1 MNTDDKVYYLR
12 KSLLSISSFLYLLD
26 LHYSISVQSLDY
38 RTDNQRTREHS
49 LTVLDHLRSLRTLY
63 DDLANSYKT
72 ISRRDLDETAWQT
85 FLLECDEPFKLLS
98 GTRAVIKLPFI
109 SRTRGLDNPKLAKL
123 TAIVNLTDTDVTL
136 EQVELKEYPAQKE
149 TSNGKLTS
157 ASTYTFTG
165 NLQLNKESTKRTR
178 KATKRSTK
186 GYQQDEQQSL
196 PDNSNPFFVD
206 GERVHEN
213 YKAES
218 DVADKVKTTRKLPKS
233 VRPYIESAENKA
245 SLAEPVGTKEVTE
258 EMIEATAT
266 IAETESANIDSN
278 SASTEIPAEET
289 KTAKT
294 MTETKSE
301 SVEDYEQPRTKRK
314 YHRRTA
320 AEIQQEALKKA
331 AKAQEREQRRLEK
344 EQKKQESLKKKQEA
358 EQKRLEKEQ
367 KKQEAEQKR
376 LEKEQKKQ
384 EAEKRRSERKAE
396 KERLQQEKEQRRVER
411 AKRQEER
418 KRQQEERKRQQE
430 ERKRQQE
437 EKAQQREQQKAE
449 RAKRQEERNQKRLE
463 QLKLQHQRAAERE
476 RKAKERA
483 EKLQQKIDSLN
494 AQ

>member
-98 GTRAVIKLPFI
+98 ETRAVIKLPFI

-123 TAIVNLTDTDVTL
+123 TAIVNLTDTDVIL

-165 NLQLNKESTKRTR
+165 NLQLNKKSTKRTR

-218 DVADKVKTTRKLPKS
+218 DVADKVKTTRKSPKS

-278 SASTEIPAEET
+278 LASTGLPVEET

-301 SVEDYEQPRTKRK
+301 SAEDYEQPRTKRK

-331 AKAQEREQRRLEK
+331 AKAKEREQRRLEK

-358 EQKRLEKEQ
+358 EQKRLEKE
-367 KKQEAEQKR
+367 R
-376 LEKEQKKQ
+376 KKQ

-418 KRQQEERKRQQE
+418 KRQQEEKD
-430 ERKRQQE
+430 
-437 EKAQQREQQKAE
+437 QQREQQKAE
-449 RAKRQEERNQKRLE
+449 RAKRQEEQNQKRLE

>member
-98 GTRAVIKLPFI
+98 ETRAVIKLPFI

-123 TAIVNLTDTDVTL
+123 TAIVNLTDTDVIL

-165 NLQLNKESTKRTR
+165 NLQLNKKSTKRTR

-218 DVADKVKTTRKLPKS
+218 DVADKVKTTRKSPKRI
-233 VRPYIESAENKA
+233 RPYIKSAENKV
-245 SLAEPVGTKEVTE
+245 SLAETAETKEVAE
-258 EMIEATAT
+258 ET
-266 IAETESANIDSN
+266 IKAPVTTAETESANIDS
-278 SASTEIPAEET
+278 SLASTELPVEET

-320 AEIQQEALKKA
+320 AEIQQEVLKKA

-358 EQKRLEKEQ
+358 EQKRLEKEK

-376 LEKEQKKQ
+376 LEKERKKQ

-418 KRQQEERKRQQE
+418 KRQQEEKD
-430 ERKRQQE
+430 
-437 EKAQQREQQKAE
+437 QQREQQKAE

>member
-98 GTRAVIKLPFI
+98 ETRAVIKLPFI

-165 NLQLNKESTKRTR
+165 NLQLNKKSTKRTR

-218 DVADKVKTTRKLPKS
+218 DVADKVKTTRKSPKS

-266 IAETESANIDSN
+266 IAETESANIDS
-278 SASTEIPAEET
+278 SLASTELPVEET

-367 KKQEAEQKR
+367 KKQEAE
-376 LEKEQKKQ
+376 
-384 EAEKRRSERKAE
+384 KRRSERKAE

-418 KRQQEERKRQQE
+418 KRQQEEKD
-430 ERKRQQE
+430 
-437 EKAQQREQQKAE
+437 QQRVQQKAE

>member
-1 MNTDDKVYYLR
+1 MNTDDKIYYLR

-98 GTRAVIKLPFI
+98 ETRAVIKLPFI

-218 DVADKVKTTRKLPKS
+218 DVADKVKTTRKSPKS

-245 SLAEPVGTKEVTE
+245 SLAEPAETKGVTE

-266 IAETESANIDSN
+266 IAETESANIDS
-278 SASTEIPAEET
+278 SLASTELPVEET

-331 AKAQEREQRRLEK
+331 AKAKEREQRRLEK

-376 LEKEQKKQ
+376 LEKERKKQ

-418 KRQQEERKRQQE
+418 KRQQEEKD
-430 ERKRQQE
+430 
-437 EKAQQREQQKAE
+437 QQRKQQKAE

>member
-38 RTDNQRTREHS
+38 RTDNQSTREHS

-98 GTRAVIKLPFI
+98 ETRAVIKLPFI

-165 NLQLNKESTKRTR
+165 NLQLNKKSTKRTR

-218 DVADKVKTTRKLPKS
+218 DVADKVKTTRKSPKS
-233 VRPYIESAENKA
+233 VRPHIESAENKA

-258 EMIEATAT
+258 EMIEATAI

-278 SASTEIPAEET
+278 LASTGLPVEET

-320 AEIQQEALKKA
+320 AEIQQEVLKKA

-358 EQKRLEKEQ
+358 EQKRLEKE
-367 KKQEAEQKR
+367 K
-376 LEKEQKKQ
+376 KKQ

-418 KRQQEERKRQQE
+418 KRQQEEKD
-430 ERKRQQE
+430 
-437 EKAQQREQQKAE
+437 QQREQQKAE

-483 EKLQQKIDSLN
+483 EKLQQKIASLN
-494 AQ
+494 AQQ

>member
-1 MNTDDKVYYLR
+1 MNTDDKIYYLR

-98 GTRAVIKLPFI
+98 ETRAVIKLPFI

-218 DVADKVKTTRKLPKS
+218 DVADKVKTTRKSPKS

-245 SLAEPVGTKEVTE
+245 SLAEPAETKGVTE

-266 IAETESANIDSN
+266 IAETESANIDS
-278 SASTEIPAEET
+278 SLASTELPAEET

-331 AKAQEREQRRLEK
+331 AKAKEREQRRLEK

-376 LEKEQKKQ
+376 LEKERKKQ

-418 KRQQEERKRQQE
+418 KRQQEEKD
-430 ERKRQQE
+430 
-437 EKAQQREQQKAE
+437 QQRKQQKAE

>member
-98 GTRAVIKLPFI
+98 ETRAVIKLPFI

-218 DVADKVKTTRKLPKS
+218 DVADKVKTTRKSPKS

-258 EMIEATAT
+258 EMIEAPAT

-278 SASTEIPAEET
+278 LASTELPAEET

-314 YHRRTA
+314 YRRRTA
-320 AEIQQEALKKA
+320 EEIQQEALKKA

-418 KRQQEERKRQQE
+418 KRQQEE
-430 ERKRQQE
+430 
-437 EKAQQREQQKAE
+437 KAQQREQQRAE
-449 RAKRQEERNQKRLE
+449 RTKRQEERNQKRLE

>member
-1 MNTDDKVYYLR
+1 MNTDDKIYYLR

-98 GTRAVIKLPFI
+98 ETRAVIKLPFI

-218 DVADKVKTTRKLPKS
+218 DVADKVKTTRKSPKS

-245 SLAEPVGTKEVTE
+245 SLAEPAETKGVTE

-266 IAETESANIDSN
+266 IAETESANIDS
-278 SASTEIPAEET
+278 SLASTELPAEET

-331 AKAQEREQRRLEK
+331 AKAKEREQRRLEK

-418 KRQQEERKRQQE
+418 KRQQEEKD
-430 ERKRQQE
+430 
-437 EKAQQREQQKAE
+437 QQRKQQKAE

>member
-98 GTRAVIKLPFI
+98 ETRAVIKLPFI

-178 KATKRSTK
+178 KAAKRSTK

-218 DVADKVKTTRKLPKS
+218 DTADKAKTTRKSPKRI
-233 VRPYIESAENKA
+233 RPYIESAENKA

-266 IAETESANIDSN
+266 IAETESANIDS
-278 SASTEIPAEET
+278 SLASTELPVEET

-294 MTETKSE
+294 ITETKSE

-331 AKAQEREQRRLEK
+331 AKAQEREQKRLEK
-344 EQKKQESLKKKQEA
+344 EQKKQESLK
-358 EQKRLEKEQ
+358 R
-367 KKQEAEQKR
+367 KQEAEQKR

-418 KRQQEERKRQQE
+418 KL
-430 ERKRQQE
+430 QQE

>member
-98 GTRAVIKLPFI
+98 ETRAVIKLPFI

-165 NLQLNKESTKRTR
+165 NLQLNKKSTKRTR

-218 DVADKVKTTRKLPKS
+218 DVADKVKTTRKSPKS

-278 SASTEIPAEET
+278 LASTELPVEET

-320 AEIQQEALKKA
+320 AEIQQEVLKKA

-358 EQKRLEKEQ
+358 EQKRLEKE
-367 KKQEAEQKR
+367 R
-376 LEKEQKKQ
+376 KKQ

-418 KRQQEERKRQQE
+418 KRQQEEKD
-430 ERKRQQE
+430 
-437 EKAQQREQQKAE
+437 QQREQQKAE

>member
-98 GTRAVIKLPFI
+98 ETRAVIKLPFI

-165 NLQLNKESTKRTR
+165 NLQLNKKSTKRTR

-218 DVADKVKTTRKLPKS
+218 DVADKVKTTRKSPKS

-266 IAETESANIDSN
+266 IAETESANIDS
-278 SASTEIPAEET
+278 SLASTELPVEET

-320 AEIQQEALKKA
+320 AEIQQEVLKKA

-358 EQKRLEKEQ
+358 EQKRLEKEK

-376 LEKEQKKQ
+376 LEKEKKKQ

-418 KRQQEERKRQQE
+418 KRQQEEKD
-430 ERKRQQE
+430 
-437 EKAQQREQQKAE
+437 QQREQQKAE

-494 AQ
+494 AQQ

>member
-12 KSLLSISSFLYLLD
+12 KALLSISSFLYLLD

-98 GTRAVIKLPFI
+98 ETRAVIKLPFI

-218 DVADKVKTTRKLPKS
+218 DVADKVKTTFKSPKS
-233 VRPYIESAENKA
+233 VRPYIESVENKA

-278 SASTEIPAEET
+278 LASTELPAEET

-367 KKQEAEQKR
+367 KKQEAE
-376 LEKEQKKQ
+376 
-384 EAEKRRSERKAE
+384 KRRSERKAE

-411 AKRQEER
+411 AKR
-418 KRQQEERKRQQE
+418 QE

-494 AQ
+494 A

>member
-98 GTRAVIKLPFI
+98 ETRAVIKLPFI

-165 NLQLNKESTKRTR
+165 NLQLNKKSTKRTR

-196 PDNSNPFFVD
+196 PDNLNPFFVD

-218 DVADKVKTTRKLPKS
+218 DVADKVKTTRKSPKS

-278 SASTEIPAEET
+278 LASTELPVEET

-331 AKAQEREQRRLEK
+331 AKAKEREQRRLEK

-358 EQKRLEKEQ
+358 EQKRLEKE
-367 KKQEAEQKR
+367 R
-376 LEKEQKKQ
+376 KKQ

-418 KRQQEERKRQQE
+418 KRQQEEKD
-430 ERKRQQE
+430 
-437 EKAQQREQQKAE
+437 QQREQQKAE

>member
-85 FLLECDEPFKLLS
+85 FLLECDEPLKLLS
-98 GTRAVIKLPFI
+98 ETRAVIKLPFI

-165 NLQLNKESTKRTR
+165 NLQLNKKSTKRTR

-218 DVADKVKTTRKLPKS
+218 DVADKVKTTRKSPKS

-278 SASTEIPAEET
+278 LASTELPVEET

-331 AKAQEREQRRLEK
+331 AKAKEREQRRLEK

-376 LEKEQKKQ
+376 LEKERKKQ

-418 KRQQEERKRQQE
+418 KRQQEEKD
-430 ERKRQQE
+430 
-437 EKAQQREQQKAE
+437 QQREQQKAE

>member
-49 LTVLDHLRSLRTLY
+49 LTVLDHLCSLRTLY

-98 GTRAVIKLPFI
+98 ETRAVIKLPFI

-186 GYQQDEQQSL
+186 GYQQDEQQGL

-278 SASTEIPAEET
+278 LASTELPAEET

-294 MTETKSE
+294 MIETKSE

-344 EQKKQESLKKKQEA
+344 EQKKQESLK
-358 EQKRLEKEQ
+358 

>member
-1 MNTDDKVYYLR
+1 MNTDDKVYCLR
-12 KSLLSISSFLYLLD
+12 KALLSINSFLYLLD

-98 GTRAVIKLPFI
+98 ETRAVIKLPFI

-165 NLQLNKESTKRTR
+165 NLQLNKESAKRTR

-218 DVADKVKTTRKLPKS
+218 DVADKVKTTRKSPKS

-278 SASTEIPAEET
+278 LASTELPAEET

-294 MTETKSE
+294 MAGTKSE
-301 SVEDYEQPRTKRK
+301 SVENYEQPRTKRK

-331 AKAQEREQRRLEK
+331 AKAKEREQRRLEK

-418 KRQQEERKRQQE
+418 KRQQEE
-430 ERKRQQE
+430 
-437 EKAQQREQQKAE
+437 KAQQREQQKAE

-494 AQ
+494 TQ

>member
-98 GTRAVIKLPFI
+98 ETRAVIKLPFI

-165 NLQLNKESTKRTR
+165 NLQLNKKSTKRTR

-186 GYQQDEQQSL
+186 GYQQDEHQSL

-233 VRPYIESAENKA
+233 VRPYIESAENRA
-245 SLAEPVGTKEVTE
+245 SLAEPVGTKEITE

-278 SASTEIPAEET
+278 LASTEPPAEET

-301 SVEDYEQPRTKRK
+301 SAEDFEQPRTKRK

-331 AKAQEREQRRLEK
+331 AKAKEREQRRLEK
-344 EQKKQESLKKKQEA
+344 EQKKQESLK
-358 EQKRLEKEQ
+358 

-411 AKRQEER
+411 AKR
-418 KRQQEERKRQQE
+418 QE

>member
-1 MNTDDKVYYLR
+1 MNTDDKIYYLR

-98 GTRAVIKLPFI
+98 ETRAVIKLHFI

-218 DVADKVKTTRKLPKS
+218 DVADKVKTTRKSPKS

-245 SLAEPVGTKEVTE
+245 SLAEPAETKGVTE

-266 IAETESANIDSN
+266 IAETESANIDS
-278 SASTEIPAEET
+278 SLASTELPAEET

-331 AKAQEREQRRLEK
+331 AKAKEREQRRLEK

-376 LEKEQKKQ
+376 LEKERKKQ

-418 KRQQEERKRQQE
+418 KRQQEEKD
-430 ERKRQQE
+430 
-437 EKAQQREQQKAE
+437 QQRKQQKAE

>member
-85 FLLECDEPFKLLS
+85 FLLECDEPLKLLS
-98 GTRAVIKLPFI
+98 ETRAVIKLPFI

-136 EQVELKEYPAQKE
+136 EQVELKEHPAQKE

-165 NLQLNKESTKRTR
+165 NLQLNKGSTKRTR

-218 DVADKVKTTRKLPKS
+218 DVADKVKTTRKSPKS

-278 SASTEIPAEET
+278 LASTELPVEET

-331 AKAQEREQRRLEK
+331 AKAKEREQRRLEK

-358 EQKRLEKEQ
+358 EQKRLEKE
-367 KKQEAEQKR
+367 R
-376 LEKEQKKQ
+376 KKQ

-418 KRQQEERKRQQE
+418 KRQQEEKD
-430 ERKRQQE
+430 
-437 EKAQQREQQKAE
+437 QQREQQKAE

>member
-98 GTRAVIKLPFI
+98 ETRAVIKLPFI

-123 TAIVNLTDTDVTL
+123 TAIVNLTDTDVIL

-186 GYQQDEQQSL
+186 GYQQNEQQSL

-218 DVADKVKTTRKLPKS
+218 DVADKVKTTRKSPKS

-266 IAETESANIDSN
+266 IAETESANIDS
-278 SASTEIPAEET
+278 SLASTELPVEET

-344 EQKKQESLKKKQEA
+344 EQKKQESLKRKQEA

-418 KRQQEERKRQQE
+418 KRQQEE
-430 ERKRQQE
+430 
-437 EKAQQREQQKAE
+437 KAQQREQQKAE

>member
-49 LTVLDHLRSLRTLY
+49 LAVLDHLRSLRTLY

-98 GTRAVIKLPFI
+98 ETRAVIKLPFI

-165 NLQLNKESTKRTR
+165 NLQLNKKSTKRTR

-266 IAETESANIDSN
+266 IAETESANIDS
-278 SASTEIPAEET
+278 SLASTELPVEET

-331 AKAQEREQRRLEK
+331 AKAKEREQRRLEK
-344 EQKKQESLKKKQEA
+344 EQKKQESLK
-358 EQKRLEKEQ
+358 

-418 KRQQEERKRQQE
+418 
-430 ERKRQQE
+430 
-437 EKAQQREQQKAE
+437 
-449 RAKRQEERNQKRLE
+449 NQKRLE

>member
-98 GTRAVIKLPFI
+98 ETRAVIKLPFI

-165 NLQLNKESTKRTR
+165 NLQLNKKSTKRTR

-218 DVADKVKTTRKLPKS
+218 DVADKVKTTRKSPKS

-266 IAETESANIDSN
+266 IAETESANIDS
-278 SASTEIPAEET
+278 SLASTELPVEET

-331 AKAQEREQRRLEK
+331 AKAKEREQRRLEK

-367 KKQEAEQKR
+367 KKQEAEQKC
-376 LEKEQKKQ
+376 LEKERKKQ

-418 KRQQEERKRQQE
+418 KRQQEE
-430 ERKRQQE
+430 
-437 EKAQQREQQKAE
+437 KAQQREQQKAE
-449 RAKRQEERNQKRLE
+449 RAKQQEERNQKRLE

-494 AQ
+494 AQQ

>member
-98 GTRAVIKLPFI
+98 ETRAVIKLPFI

-165 NLQLNKESTKRTR
+165 NLQLNKKSTKRTR

-218 DVADKVKTTRKLPKS
+218 DVADKVKTTRKSPKS

-266 IAETESANIDSN
+266 IAETESANIDS
-278 SASTEIPAEET
+278 SLASTELPAEET

-331 AKAQEREQRRLEK
+331 AKAKEREQRRLEK
-344 EQKKQESLKKKQEA
+344 EQKKQESLK
-358 EQKRLEKEQ
+358 

-418 KRQQEERKRQQE
+418 KRQQEEKD
-430 ERKRQQE
+430 
-437 EKAQQREQQKAE
+437 QQRRSSDLLPYQWSASSWALCCRDWAGPAAAGGFCSIQSPG
-449 RAKRQEERNQKRLE
+449 RRLYPYRNRGSGGE
-463 QLKLQHQRAAERE
+463 PAYF
-476 RKAKERA
+476 
-483 EKLQQKIDSLN
+483 
-494 AQ
+494 AQYPGGCPLL

>member
-49 LTVLDHLRSLRTLY
+49 LAVLDHLRSLRTLY

-98 GTRAVIKLPFI
+98 ETRAVIKLPFI

-165 NLQLNKESTKRTR
+165 NLQLNKKSTKRTR

-266 IAETESANIDSN
+266 IAETESANIDS
-278 SASTEIPAEET
+278 SLASTELPVEET

-331 AKAQEREQRRLEK
+331 AKAKEREQRRLEK

-418 KRQQEERKRQQE
+418 KRQQEE
-430 ERKRQQE
+430 
-437 EKAQQREQQKAE
+437 KAQQREQQKAE

>member
-12 KSLLSISSFLYLLD
+12 KALLSINSFLYLLD

-98 GTRAVIKLPFI
+98 ETRAVIKLPFI

-218 DVADKVKTTRKLPKS
+218 DVADKVKTTRKSPKS

-278 SASTEIPAEET
+278 LASTELPVEET

-331 AKAQEREQRRLEK
+331 AKAKEREQRRLEK
-344 EQKKQESLKKKQEA
+344 EQKKQESLNKKQEA
-358 EQKRLEKEQ
+358 EQKRLEKER
-367 KKQEAEQKR
+367 KKQEAER
-376 LEKEQKKQ
+376 
-384 EAEKRRSERKAE
+384 RRSERKAE

-418 KRQQEERKRQQE
+418 KRQQEEKD
-430 ERKRQQE
+430 
-437 EKAQQREQQKAE
+437 QQREQQKAE

>member
-98 GTRAVIKLPFI
+98 ETRAVIKLPFI

-165 NLQLNKESTKRTR
+165 NLQLNKKSTKRTR

-218 DVADKVKTTRKLPKS
+218 DVADKVKTTRKSPKS

-266 IAETESANIDSN
+266 KAETESANIDSN
-278 SASTEIPAEET
+278 LASTELPVEET

-331 AKAQEREQRRLEK
+331 AKAKEREQRRLEK

-418 KRQQEERKRQQE
+418 KRQQEE
-430 ERKRQQE
+430 
-437 EKAQQREQQKAE
+437 KAQQREQQKAE

>member
-98 GTRAVIKLPFI
+98 ETRAVIKLPFI

-165 NLQLNKESTKRTR
+165 NLQLNKKSTKRTR

-196 PDNSNPFFVD
+196 TDNSNPFFVD

-218 DVADKVKTTRKLPKS
+218 DVADKVKTTRKSPKS

-278 SASTEIPAEET
+278 LASTELTAEET

-301 SVEDYEQPRTKRK
+301 SAEDYEQPRTKRK

-331 AKAQEREQRRLEK
+331 AKAKEREQRRLEK

-367 KKQEAEQKR
+367 KKQEAE
-376 LEKEQKKQ
+376 
-384 EAEKRRSERKAE
+384 KRRSERKAE
-396 KERLQQEKEQRRVER
+396 EERLQQEKEQRRVER

-418 KRQQEERKRQQE
+418 KRQQEEKD
-430 ERKRQQE
+430 
-437 EKAQQREQQKAE
+437 QQREQQKAE